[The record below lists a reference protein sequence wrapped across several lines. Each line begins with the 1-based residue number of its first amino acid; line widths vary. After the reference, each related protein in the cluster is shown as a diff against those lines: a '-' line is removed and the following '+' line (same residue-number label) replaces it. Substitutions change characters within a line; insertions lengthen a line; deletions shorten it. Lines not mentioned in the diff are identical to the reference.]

1 MEKEQK
7 MENNQNR
14 IAQLKK
20 ELKIEELK
28 ERIEKLKFQRD
39 IMCIDGYAK
48 PFYTKRIIELT
59 KELERIKQ

>member
-1 MEKEQK
+1 MDV
-7 MENNQNR
+7 
-14 IAQLKK
+14 KK
-20 ELKIEELK
+20 VLKIEELK